1 MRVVTAQQMRD
12 MDRRAGEEFGIPGV
26 VLMENAGRAVVDA
39 VTREYGPVYGRRA
52 LVFCGPG
59 NNGGDGFVIARYL
72 SLAGADCTLIF
83 AGEAGALKAD
93 ARTHYDLARRLDLKF
108 LPLGQAAERDAL
120 LSRADFIIDALLGT
134 GVKSAPRAEIAAQI
148 EAINSAGCPVFTV
161 DIPSGV
167 DADTGATPGAAV
179 RGTHTVTFAYPKL
192 GLLLFPGAEHVGK
205 LHVADIGFD
214 WSQLAPAD
222 PTEPTIQVQFLPD
235 SAYYSAPL
243 FRRGEGAPSIGP
255 ERPQGDFRGPASRAI
270 LDFGR
275 ANRLLAKRK
284 GETNK
289 GDYGHVGVVAGSRG
303 MAGAPALV
311 ARGAQRVGAGL
322 VTVLTPAGV
331 QPTLGAKLDEQM
343 TVPLP
348 ERAGAVSGEAFA
360 AVSRF
365 AQRATVLCVGPGL
378 TTEPEAVALVHRLL
392 VEIPKPL
399 VLDADG
405 LNALAQSPETAQARP
420 DDPRAPLVL
429 TPHPGEAARL
439 LGTSIADVQSNRI
452 ASVRELA
459 RRYRATVVLKGRHT
473 LTADALGN
481 IIVNTSGNPG
491 MASGGMGDTLTGIL
505 GGLLAQAIAPLRAI
519 EDENLFR
526 TEAIPP
532 LEAAALG
539 VFLHGLAG
547 DLAAAAQGEAGLV
560 AGDLIGH
567 LPAALRLLKEL
578 I

>member
-12 MDRRAGEEFGIPGV
+12 MDRRASEEFGIPGV
-26 VLMENAGRAVVDA
+26 VLMENAGRAVADVLMREFGPMRGKRA
-39 VTREYGPVYGRRA
+39 V
-52 LVFCGPG
+52 VFCGPG

-72 SLAGADCTLIF
+72 HLAGADCTLLF
-83 AGEAGALKAD
+83 VGEAEALKAD
-93 ARTHYDLARRLDLKF
+93 AHTHYELARRLELNF
-108 LPLGQAAERDAL
+108 LPPGQEAARDAL
-120 LSRADFIIDALLGT
+120 LARADFVIDALLGT

-148 EAINSAGCPVFTV
+148 EAINTASCPVIAV

-167 DADTGATPGAAV
+167 DADTGATPGAAI
-179 RGTHTVTFAYPKL
+179 RATHTITFAYPKL

-214 WSQLAPAD
+214 WSKVVPDASA
-222 PTEPTIQVQFLPD
+222 EPTIRMQFAL
-235 SAYYSAPL
+235 
-243 FRRGEGAPSIGP
+243 EP
-255 ERPQGDFRGPASRAI
+255 EAVASGGKGFLSGDKRKLGGDLHGLVFGTRV
-270 LDFGR
+270 DFGM
-275 ANRLLAKRK
+275 ANRLLQKRK

-303 MAGAPALV
+303 MAGAPALA

-322 VTVLTPAGV
+322 VTVLAPAEV
-331 QPTLGAKLDEQM
+331 QPTIGAKLDEQM
-343 TVPLP
+343 TIPLP
-348 ERAGAVSGEAFA
+348 EKSGAVSGEAFA
-360 AVSRF
+360 EVARF
-365 AQRATVLCVGPGL
+365 AEKATVLCVGPGL
-378 TTEPEAVALVHRLL
+378 TTEPEAVTLVHRLL
-392 VEIPKPL
+392 VEIAKPL

-405 LNALAQSPETAQARP
+405 LNALAMSPQTAQARP

-452 ASVRELA
+452 ASARELA
-459 RRYRATVVLKGRHT
+459 RRYRATIVLKGRHS
-473 LTADALGN
+473 LTADPQGN
-481 IIVNTSGNPG
+481 VILNTSGNPG

-505 GGLLAQAIAPLRAI
+505 GGLLAQAVAPLRHI
-519 EDENLFR
+519 EDSNTFR

-532 LEAAALG
+532 LEVVALG

-547 DLAAAAQGEAGLV
+547 DLAASTHGEAGLV
-560 AGDLIGH
+560 AGDLIDH
-567 LPAALRLLKEL
+567 LPAALRLLEGM